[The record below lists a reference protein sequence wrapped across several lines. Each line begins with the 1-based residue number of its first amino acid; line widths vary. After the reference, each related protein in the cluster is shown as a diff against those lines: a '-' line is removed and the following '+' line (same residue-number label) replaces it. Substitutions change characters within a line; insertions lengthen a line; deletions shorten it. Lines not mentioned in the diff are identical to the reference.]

1 MKYIAKSKCQVDG
14 HIYQTGDIVET
25 DDPSPRML
33 EAFAEA
39 PEKALVP
46 DDLDKGRL
54 VAGMTRDDYRVK
66 LDQMGIRYKKSA
78 KAEELLEIL
87 VEAGRHPMSEVDALR
102 AAKDAAKD
110 AGPKVK
116 PNGGKA

>member
-14 HIYQTGDIVET
+14 HIYQAGDIVET

-33 EAFAEA
+33 EAFAKA
-39 PEKALVP
+39 PENALVP

-78 KAEELLEIL
+78 KAEELLQIL
-87 VEAGRHPMSEVDALR
+87 VEAGRHPMAEVDALR
-102 AAKDAAKD
+102 VVKDAAKD
-110 AGPKVK
+110 ADPKVK

>member
-14 HIYQTGDIVET
+14 HVYQTGDIVET

-87 VEAGRHPMSEVDALR
+87 VEAGRHPMSEVDAPR
-102 AAKDAAKD
+102 AVKD